1 MDPNKK
7 RPIKLIMNNE
17 EEKDNIMSKL
27 TNLKNAEDKFRRL
40 SITDNYTQDERQEI
54 KERVGKAELK
64 NQEIS
69 VETIVYFLTTVV
81 LRDEIFS
88 IIRFR
93 ILVFTANLC

>member
-40 SITDNYTQDERQEI
+40 SITDDYTQDERQSI
-54 KERVGKAELK
+54 KEWVEKSKLK
-64 NQEIS
+64 NQEES
-69 VETIVYFLTTVV
+69 S
-81 LRDEIFS
+81 DSIF
-88 IIRFR
+88 IWRVRGTRKNGHRLVRF
-93 ILVFTANLC
+93 TKK